1 MARKIAP
8 DAQEAIATARFIR
21 ISPTKA
27 RQVVDL
33 IRGRHVDDARRV
45 LRFTHRAASTPVAKV
60 LESAVANAEH
70 NRGLPTDELVV
81 ARAWVDE
88 GPTLRRFRPRALGR
102 ATRIRKRTCH
112 ISVVVGRPADEAAL
126 FEAPTARQT
135 ARRVRQDTAGKR
147 PPRGAARGASV
158 AEEAAPE
165 KTTRKKT
172 TAKKTTA
179 KKTTAKKTTAKKT
192 TAKKTT
198 AKKTTAKK
206 TTAKKTTRKKE
217 AGD

>member
-21 ISPTKA
+21 MSPTKA

-33 IRGRHVDDARRV
+33 IRGRHVEDARRV
-45 LRFTHRAASTPVAKV
+45 LLFTPRGASPTVKKV
-60 LESAVANAEH
+60 LDSAVANAEH
-70 NRGLPTDELVV
+70 NRNLPADELMV

-88 GPTLRRFRPRALGR
+88 GPTLRRFRPRAQGR

-112 ISVVVGRPADEAAL
+112 ISVVVGRI
-126 FEAPTARQT
+126 
-135 ARRVRQDTAGKR
+135 
-147 PPRGAARGASV
+147 
-158 AEEAAPE
+158 EELDIAPE
-165 KTTRKKT
+165 TKPAKKTTRRRGSKTEGEGT

-206 TTAKKTTRKKE
+206 TTAKKTTKKSEEE
-217 AGD
+217 A

>member
-8 DAQEAIATARFIR
+8 DAQEAIATARYIR
-21 ISPTKA
+21 MSPTKA

-33 IRGRHVDDARRV
+33 IRGRHVEDARRV
-45 LRFTHRAASTPVAKV
+45 LQFTPRGASPTVKKV
-60 LESAVANAEH
+60 LDSAIANAEH
-70 NRGLPTDELVV
+70 NRNLPADELVV

-88 GPTLRRFRPRALGR
+88 GPTLRRFRPRAQGR

-112 ISVVVGRPADEAAL
+112 ISVVVGRLDEL
-126 FEAPTARQT
+126 DLTPEPEPKKKST
-135 ARRVRQDTAGKR
+135 RRR
-147 PPRGAARGASV
+147 ASG
-158 AEEAAPE
+158 EG
-165 KTTRKKT
+165 R
-172 TAKKTTA
+172 AKKTTA

-206 TTAKKTTRKKE
+206 TTAKKTAAKKTTRKKTEE
-217 AGD
+217 AED